1 MSPCPTVQTLID
13 LQNEIYGKFYVYK
26 NNHYN
31 RFKDYTDLLSKK
43 FDFLSF
49 DNLEEQGKSL
59 QSRKDYLLSKYK
71 KIKEK
76 DELEGKDLNTLK
88 RIKTECHE
96 HRLNYPRL
104 RRKIEKYQK
113 KIENN
118 PN

>member
-1 MSPCPTVQTLID
+1 MLSQCLEKMTL
-13 LQNEIYGKFYVYK
+13 N
-26 NNHYN
+26 
-31 RFKDYTDLLSKK
+31 
-43 FDFLSF
+43 SF
-49 DNLEEQGKSL
+49 FHDRGL
-59 QSRKDYLLSKYK
+59 YMACFKYK

-88 RIKTECHE
+88 RIKIECHE

-113 KIENN
+113 NIENN